1 MTHGAG
7 RFTKRGVRIRCTDA
21 PRGGTLKRTK
31 GPDRLV
37 RAPVQLMESV
47 QLMNSVQGIDYPSA
61 AMAFRMS
68 SLDARQAGQ
77 MAARTPAIM
86 DSTV

>member
-47 QLMNSVQGIDYPSA
+47 QLMNSVQLIDYPSA
-61 AMAFRMS
+61 AMASRMS

-77 MAARTPAIM
+77 MAARTPAII
-86 DSTV
+86 DATV

>member
-1 MTHGAG
+1 MVPDASPSVACGYGAL
-7 RFTKRGVRIRCTDA
+7 T
-21 PRGGTLKRTK
+21 PPGGTLKRTK

-47 QLMNSVQGIDYPSA
+47 QLMNSAQGIDYPSA
-61 AMAFRMS
+61 AMASRMS

-77 MAARTPAIM
+77 MAARTPAII
-86 DSTV
+86 DATV